1 MGGKKKPT
9 LSQLEKRMKKMEEK
23 EGGRGERKEKYE
35 MKLTSGGALSELSLE
50 QVISGIRKM
59 PYVTPYLLYSKFG
72 IKMSRA
78 KRVLR
83 ELESRGI
90 LVAVDKNRRCPIYVL
105 AK

>member
-9 LSQLEKRMKKMEEK
+9 LSQLEKRTKKRE
-23 EGGRGERKEKYE
+23 GRGEREERKGKYE
-35 MKLTSGGALSELSLE
+35 MRLTSEGTLSELSVE
-50 QVISGIRKM
+50 QVVNGIKKM
-59 PYVTPYLLYSKFG
+59 PYVTPHVLYSKFG
-72 IKMSRA
+72 IKISRA